1 MDQGFWLFF
10 IFQLVAL
17 GALADR
23 MNLVGL
29 RKTALVAGLVA
40 SMSAALFALLLSY
53 GGINGDLAR
62 SLLKWMMLG
71 TMMSSLMATAA
82 SVSLPAELSKKRA

>member
-17 GALADR
+17 GVLADR

-29 RKTALVAGLVA
+29 RRMALLAGVAGSLG
-40 SMSAALFALLLSY
+40 AALLVQLLNY
-53 GGINGDLAR
+53 GGIDGGRNVVKWLALAAMMV
-62 SLLKWMMLG
+62 SLV
-71 TMMSSLMATAA
+71 ATVG
-82 SVSLPAELSKKRA
+82 SVVLPAEMSKKKG